1 MTALLPDK
9 NPDLSAQAFSVRAS
23 GPQGLRRPRFSFFR
37 FTCQTSRNL
46 AAPSSKSILPRQVP
60 KPLKP
65 ATSDAATR
73 TWPRLHGRMLGHR
86 VNSEGLRRHATA
98 RGDGAPKRTY
108 IVFGRHNC
116 QPSEPRNKP
125 YGSRKIGN
133 FCRLSR
139 IGGEPRR
146 GLPIA
151 LVETGLAAGTRVF
164 GHCCAA
170 LRPYSSAVLCT
181 IVSGRRNTG

>member
-1 MTALLPDK
+1 
-9 NPDLSAQAFSVRAS
+9 LSNIPEPCGSVVQVNIFP
-23 GPQGLRRPRFSFFR
+23 GKRRS
-37 FTCQTSRNL
+37 
-46 AAPSSKSILPRQVP
+46 LPRQVP

-86 VNSEGLRRHATA
+86 VNSEGLRRRATA
-98 RGDGAPKRTY
+98 RGGGAPKRTY

-125 YGSRKIGN
+125 CGSRKSGN

-146 GLPIA
+146 GLAIA
-151 LVETGLAAGTRVF
+151 LVETGLAAGIRVF

-170 LRPYSSAVLCT
+170 LRPYSSAFFARSCRDVATRGKRQRHLRLPAFGHPVALT
-181 IVSGRRNTG
+181 VGGGRGIVFQT